1 MGKPCYIGENDMGI
15 DAFCFTARGG
25 RRNNEDSA
33 AFRLN
38 QDKGLFVVADGLGGH
53 AMGEVASACAVEVLL
68 NGWEESFQ
76 NRNIPRPQW
85 LYDKLREANQ
95 TIIALQRSRGGNMKS
110 TAVALAVED
119 NKACWIHTGDSR
131 LYYIS
136 RGEIRHITEDQSV
149 AYKKYLAGEITR
161 LQINT
166 DEDQSALLRSL
177 GNSDRFEP
185 ISGQANLEEGDAF
198 LLCSDGIWEY
208 LHDME
213 ILVDY
218 LKSQSARE
226 WGSRLLRRVMD
237 RVDGEN
243 DNLSLITV
251 LTGAG

>member
-1 MGKPCYIGENDMGI
+1 MGI

-38 QDKGLFVVADGLGGH
+38 NDKGLFVVADGLGGH
-53 AMGEVASACAVEVLL
+53 AMGEAASACAVEVLL
-68 NGWEESFQ
+68 NGWEASLQ
-76 NRNIPRPQW
+76 SRNISRPQW

-95 TIIALQRSRGGNMKS
+95 AIIGLQRSRGSNMKS
-110 TAVALAVED
+110 TAVALAIED
-119 NKACWIHTGDSR
+119 NKACWIHVGDSR
-131 LYYIS
+131 LYYLN
-136 RGEIRHITEDQSV
+136 RDEIRHITEDHSV

-177 GNSDRFEP
+177 GNPDRFEP
-185 ISGQANLEEGDAF
+185 MSGQAALEEGDAF

-213 ILVDY
+213 VTVDY

-226 WGSRLLRRVMD
+226 WGSRLIRRVMD

-251 LTGAG
+251 LTGTG